1 MPAKLTT
8 LLIAG
13 TTAALAGVVGY
24 QGFTSRDDS
33 WEFRQRDEARNSNGH
48 SAAATDGFPESRVAG
63 NETEED
69 AGTSPE
75 TLAQNTPQPAPPASQ
90 QATPPA
96 VDESALRYFARQG
109 DTKRLEAEIARLRA
123 LYPGWTPPEN
133 PLALPPAGDPQL
145 DVMWQS
151 YAQGR
156 FADVR
161 KAIAQRQARE
171 PGWQPPEDL
180 LQRLTV
186 AETRVQL
193 VNASNIKQYE
203 TVIRLASATPSLL
216 TCSDIDV
223 LWRVAEAFAQTDR
236 RNRALEAYRYVLSS
250 CDDVKERYATLQKAM
265 VLLPRADIDALL
277 ELERKNDAGDA
288 GEFSGIRDELAR
300 QSLLAAGRD
309 AKLVVSQSDLA
320 RIEALTE
327 RDRMPADA
335 LLLGWYHLRRD
346 AFQAAEKWFEL
357 ARRQQDD
364 SVSASQGL
372 GLAVLGQGR
381 PAEAENILYPHREA
395 SEELRKSY
403 LAAAANLLAVHPPV
417 QITSEVLQRIITTA
431 VAVKDPLV
439 AQLLGWYAYALN
451 QFDTASLW
459 FEQGLAW
466 KADDEPSAFGLVLTR
481 QRLGD
486 KAGMASIQNTWKG
499 RSARI
504 ETLGKTSMPPTAEP
518 PDRRAADTRPLPEG
532 VQRADGSARLAG
544 ETARPAVNLHQRSAR
559 RVCPSTIHPETL
571 SPEDALNRGWCLM
584 DMNRPLE
591 AAPAFEVALRS
602 ASAAIQRDAAYG
614 QSLAYLRAG
623 LTDKAAVAAAKAPQ
637 DRKRSVELETA
648 LLADRALAA
657 FEARRYVETLMALD
671 QFDTISPMRVDLMVL
686 RGYAY
691 MNLRRYGDARKVFQA
706 VAAAGNADGA
716 RGLADLREMQESRFR

>member
-13 TTAALAGVVGY
+13 STAALAGVVGY
-24 QGFTSRDDS
+24 QGFTNRDDI
-33 WEFRQRDEARNSNGH
+33 WEFRQRGEATNSNGP
-48 SAAATDGFPESRVAG
+48 SAPALPENQAAG
-63 NETEED
+63 NETQED
-69 AGTSPE
+69 AGASPE
-75 TLAQNTPQPAPPASQ
+75 TLAQNTPQPAPPGSQ
-90 QATPPA
+90 QGTTPA

-145 DVMWQS
+145 DVMWQF

-161 KAIAQRQARE
+161 KAIADRQTRE
-171 PGWQPPEDL
+171 PGWQAPEDL

-203 TVIRLASATPSLL
+203 AVIRLASATPSLL

-236 RNRALEAYRYVLSS
+236 RERALEAYRYMLSS
-250 CDDVKERYATLQKAM
+250 CDDLDERYATLQKAM
-265 VLLPRADIDALL
+265 VLLPRGDIDALL
-277 ELERKNDAGDA
+277 ELERKNDGDGA
-288 GEFSGIRDELAR
+288 GEFAGIRDELAR

-309 AKLVVSQSDLA
+309 AKLVVLQTDLA
-320 RIEALTE
+320 RIETLTE
-327 RDRMPADA
+327 KDRKPADA

-346 AFQAAEKWFEL
+346 AFQAAEKWFDL
-357 ARRQQDD
+357 ARQQEE
-364 SVSASQGL
+364 SISASQGL

-403 LAAAANLLAVHPPV
+403 LAAAANLLAIHPPI
-417 QITSEVLQRIITTA
+417 QITSEALQRIITTA
-431 VAVKDPLV
+431 VAVKDPLI

-466 KADDEPSAFGLVLTR
+466 KGDDEPSAFGLVLTR

-486 KAGMASIQNTWKG
+486 QAGMASIQNAWKG
-499 RSARI
+499 RSERI
-504 ETLGKTSMPPTAEP
+504 ETLGKISSPPTAEP
-518 PDRRAADTRPLPEG
+518 PDQRSTHTGPLPG
-532 VQRADGSARLAG
+532 SVQHADGAARLAG
-544 ETARPAVNLHQRSAR
+544 ETARPAVKLRQRSAR
-559 RVCPSTIHPETL
+559 RTCPSTIHPERL
-571 SPEDALNRGWCLM
+571 SPQDALERGWCLM
-584 DMNRPLE
+584 ELNRPLE
-591 AAPAFEVALRS
+591 AAAAFEVALRS
-602 ASAAIQRDAAYG
+602 GSDVVRRDGAYG

-623 LTDKAAVAAAKAPQ
+623 LTDKAAVSAAKAPQ
-637 DRKRSVELETA
+637 DRKRGLELETA
-648 LLADRALAA
+648 LLADRALAT
-657 FEARRYVETLMALD
+657 FEARRYVETLIALD
-671 QFDTISPMRVDLMVL
+671 QFDTIAPMRADLMVL

-691 MNLRRYGDARKVFQA
+691 MNLRRFGDARKVFRA
-706 VAAAGNADGA
+706 VAATGNADGA
-716 RGLADLREMQESRFR
+716 RGLADLKEMQESRFR